1 MIANPTMAVAVSES
15 LRDYLRFRLG
25 VADLDF
31 REAPTPITEGYSTYI
46 YRFRLGAN
54 DELADGFQRPLILR
68 AYSSISGLPQLQHEA
83 AVQRHM
89 HGRGYPVAEPLLVE
103 ESDSLLGGP
112 FMIMEQL
119 PGRTLLDELFRRFWR
134 IAHAPIEMAEMQARL
149 HRMSVDGFPG
159 PGLGQGESG
168 DFLTRQLQDLR
179 DGIEEH
185 RLEGLQPG
193 LEWLEEHRPPLP
205 LQPSI
210 VHLDFH
216 PMNMLCRW
224 RRCTGILDWCDSDI
238 GDRHADVASSLVLIR
253 SAPDAIAKTLY
264 QRLWTL
270 PGRWLFWKSYLQAY
284 RKRLPLDEQTLA
296 YYVAWAALRRLCRRG
311 MCSRTSPRVN
321 GCKPALH
328 HYLSLERIECL
339 LESVRRPS
347 GIVVKF

>member
-1 MIANPTMAVAVSES
+1 MIANPTTAVAVSES

-46 YRFRLGAN
+46 FRFRLGAS
-54 DELADGFQRPLILR
+54 DELAEESQRPLILR

-89 HGRGYPVAEPLLVE
+89 HARGYPVAEPLLVE

-149 HRMSVDGFPG
+149 HRMPVDGFLG
-159 PGLGQGESG
+159 PGLGHGESG

-179 DGIEEH
+179 DVIEEH
-185 RLEGLQPG
+185 QLAGL
-193 LEWLEEHRPPLP
+193 PPP

-224 RRCTGILDWCDSDI
+224 RRCTGILDWCDSDV

-253 SAPDAIAKTLY
+253 SSPDAIAKTLY
-264 QRLWTL
+264 QWLWTL
-270 PGRWLFWKSYLQAY
+270 PGRWLFWKSYLHAY

-296 YYVAWAALRRLCRRG
+296 YYGAWAALRRLCRRG
-311 MCSRTSPRVN
+311 MCLRTSPRVN

-328 HYLSLERIECL
+328 HYLNLERIDCL
-339 LESVRRPS
+339 LEFIRRPS
-347 GIVVKF
+347 GIVVKV